1 MASAARERLCDWVI
15 NKDAVWVHGDRIT
28 DGRVAL
34 DMRAIAGLDPAVV
47 DRDGQWVIRKHSDPK
62 WLGEE
67 HPDLSEVLPPSG
79 PGWSAVRWSAWS
91 TAGAR
96 IGAVHGRPVAVHHEW
111 LSRLQDGYRLEG
123 SESHD
128 ILRIVSM
135 EPRPALLPV
144 RPDTPEPAVVGVM
157 VPMTIE
163 ASETVLQA
171 IVQDLCHRPPPG
183 LRT

>member
-1 MASAARERLCDWVI
+1 MVGH
-15 NKDAVWVHGDRIT
+15 DAVD
-28 DGRVAL
+28 VASGYRFEL
-34 DMRAIAGLDPAVV
+34 D
-47 DRDGQWVIRKHSDPK
+47 
-62 WLGEE
+62 
-67 HPDLSEVLPPSG
+67 
-79 PGWSAVRWSAWS
+79 
-91 TAGAR
+91 GAR
-96 IGAVHGRPVAVHHEW
+96 IGAVNDRPVAVHHEW

-135 EPRPALLPV
+135 EPPPTLPV
-144 RPDTPEPAVVGVM
+144 RQDTPGPAVVGVM

-171 IVQDLCHRPPPG
+171 IVQDLRHQPPHG